1 MLRNLTISPELD
13 KEDWDPD
20 VITRMII
27 IAPGAHVSESEIVNE
42 LHMLDLPLTI
52 KNTCYGSMVSGKTK
66 DVFEAI
72 REIRKLDSNH
82 IFTKE
87 RGFAPGDPR
96 RCRGHRFGPREGFHQ
111 MENEYRLL
119 GDVADAL
126 ENPRDVKVAV
136 EKPIDVD
143 EFKKIMNE
151 CLENNNDKCK
161 NMVKVAIYPP
171 NSLIL
176 ADLIERKGHTPLV
189 LQKQIRQKIKDPEI
203 DSPPMNITEEDPIKG
218 LKYAAIEVP
227 SGVRGRM
234 SIIGP
239 LIDEAEAAILVDGAP
254 FGFGCVGCARTN
266 ELSIFLLR
274 QRDIPILEVTYP
286 KNRDG
291 TFLMVNQINEFLD
304 SLKGE

>member
-1 MLRNLTISPELD
+1 
-13 KEDWDPD
+13 
-20 VITRMII
+20 
-27 IAPGAHVSESEIVNE
+27 
-42 LHMLDLPLTI
+42 
-52 KNTCYGSMVSGKTK
+52 
-66 DVFEAI
+66 
-72 REIRKLDSNH
+72 
-82 IFTKE
+82 
-87 RGFAPGDPR
+87 
-96 RCRGHRFGPREGFHQ
+96 
-111 MENEYRLL
+111 
-119 GDVADAL
+119 
-126 ENPRDVKVAV
+126 
-136 EKPIDVD
+136 
-143 EFKKIMNE
+143 
-151 CLENNNDKCK
+151 
-161 NMVKVAIYPP
+161 MVKVAIYPP

-227 SGVRGRM
+227 
-234 SIIGP
+234 

-274 QRDIPILEVTYP
+274 QRNIPILEITYP

-304 SLKGE
+304 SLKEE